1 MPRVDFYVIEDPQS
15 DPRRVACRLVE
26 KAWRQGHAV
35 FVHTDSADDAQR
47 MDDLLWTYRQDSFLP
62 HARQSETSADDCRV
76 FIGDGGEPTD
86 ELDVVVNLS
95 QEVPPFYSRCQRLA
109 EVVTAEEGSR
119 VAGRTRYRYYREQG
133 LAPEYHKL

>member
-1 MPRVDFYVIEDPQS
+1 MLRIDFYVIGDPHS

-35 FVHTDSADDAQR
+35 FVHTDSDYDAQR

-62 HARQSETSADDCRV
+62 HARQSDAAAHDCRV
-76 FIGDGGEPTD
+76 FVGDGAEPES
-86 ELDVVVNLS
+86 ELDVVVNLT

-109 EVVTAEEGSR
+109 EVVTAEEDSR
-119 VAGRTRYRYYREQG
+119 VAGRARYRYYREQG
-133 LAPEYHKL
+133 LAPDSHEL